1 MADAFLSF
9 SFLSSMHHTPFVLFS
24 SFLLGSFILIMGT
37 QFTHQYLIS
46 FLIFSFIQT
55 DNFSTAPTNLCKNYC
70 TRQKKKI
77 TAFLGWYRQKKL
89 CCSIYILLSH
99 SCSLKLIKKNLNWSP
114 TLTRISVRQRQLKH
128 RLWIM

>member
-46 FLIFSFIQT
+46 FF
-55 DNFSTAPTNLCKNYC
+55 NFFFHTNRQFLYSTNQPMQKLLHKTKKKNY
-70 TRQKKKI
+70 
-77 TAFLGWYRQKKL
+77 
-89 CCSIYILLSH
+89 SIFR
-99 SCSLKLIKKNLNWSP
+99 LI
-114 TLTRISVRQRQLKH
+114 
-128 RLWIM
+128 